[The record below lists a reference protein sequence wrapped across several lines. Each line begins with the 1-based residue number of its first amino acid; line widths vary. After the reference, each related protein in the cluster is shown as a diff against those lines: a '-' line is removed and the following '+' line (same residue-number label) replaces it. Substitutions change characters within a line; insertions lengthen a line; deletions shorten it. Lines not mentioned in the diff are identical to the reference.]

1 MRNLKI
7 CLLLISIC
15 TSQIVYAQIKTLKG
29 KKLTGKE
36 VDNFIRYQMDSL
48 KIPAISIA
56 LLKDNK
62 IVYHRAIGI
71 KNAKQE
77 PIDDHTLFEAASMTK
92 TVFAY
97 TVLKLVKENVLS
109 LDTPLYKYYPY
120 EDIKY
125 DERYKLI
132 TARMVLNHTTGFP
145 NWRGDDKKLT
155 INTTPGTKFG
165 YSGEGFE
172 YLGLV
177 IKHLTGKKLEDLI
190 QEYVFTPMAVKH
202 SYLISND
209 YVKKHLT
216 EGLKDNKDW
225 GNNDV
230 YLKPYVSYSLYTE
243 AKDYAKFEMEL
254 MKESTNPNSIFQA
267 MSVRQSELDAN
278 DSRPGAKTVSCLGIF
293 TEQTPFGP
301 IYLHPGNNDDRF
313 TSIFQFYKDPKI
325 GFVYFINCPKQNEL
339 TKRLNEFLINGK

>member
-15 TSQIVYAQIKTLKG
+15 TCQSLYAQIKTLKG
-29 KKLTGKE
+29 KNLSSTE
-36 VDNFIRYQMDSL
+36 VDHFIRQQMDSL
-48 KIPAISIA
+48 KIPAISIV
-56 LLKDNK
+56 LLKNNK

-77 PIDDHTLFEAASMTK
+77 RIDNNTIFEAASMTK

-97 TVLKLVKENVLS
+97 TVLKLVKKNVLS

-120 EDIKY
+120 EDIKH

-155 INTTPGTKFG
+155 INATPGTKFG

-177 IKHLTGKKLEDLI
+177 IKHLTGKKLDDLI
-190 QEYVFTPMAVKH
+190 QEYVFRPLSIKN
-202 SYLISND
+202 SYLVSNE

-230 YLKPYVSYSLYTE
+230 YLQPYVSYSLYTE
-243 AKDYAKFEMEL
+243 AIDYAKFEMEL
-254 MKESTNPNSIFQA
+254 MKESTISNSIFQA
-267 MSVRQSELDAN
+267 MSVPQQDVGIA
-278 DSRPGAKTVSCLGIF
+278 DSRKGAKTVACLGIF